1 MVSHLRTGSIDA
13 VLFDFHGVLTGS
25 PWSLLAS
32 VGSGGDQDA
41 ILAVLLGEY
50 DTDGDH
56 PWHRLERG
64 ELALVDYLD
73 EVTSLGDAAGIT
85 IDFSRAAGAGDRIV
99 VCDAMVEA
107 VRRARDDGYRTA
119 VVTNNVREFSHG
131 WRSLVPVDELFD
143 VVVDSSE
150 CGMRKPNPAVFH
162 HALTLLGDVAPDRA
176 VFLDD
181 APGNVAGARAAGLHG
196 ILVGDPDAALAELAA
211 HLGRPTAH

>member
-1 MVSHLRTGSIDA
+1 MTIEA

-25 PWSLLAS
+25 PWSMLAS
-32 VGSGGDQDA
+32 VGRGGDEAA

-64 ELALVDYLD
+64 ELAFTDYLG
-73 EVTSLGDAAGIT
+73 EVTALGAAAGIT
-85 IDFSRAAGAGDRIV
+85 IDFGRVAGAGSRIV
-99 VCDAMVEA
+99 VNEAMVDVA
-107 VRRARDDGYRTA
+107 RGLRADGYRTA

-131 WRSLVPVDELFD
+131 WRALVPVDELFD

-162 HALTLLGDVAPDRA
+162 HALALLGDIAPSHA

-181 APGNVAGARAAGLHG
+181 APGNVAGARAAGLHA
-196 ILVGDPDAALAELAA
+196 IIVDDPDAALAELDAL
-211 HLGRPTAH
+211 LGR